1 MRLAVVDGVV
11 VVTLVRPDGA
21 EACGVV
27 PPTQRSHRSR
37 GVRAAPGRA
46 LKPRTLRMAG
56 ARVGRRSR
64 KRAVHA
70 AVSVLALISRHVS
83 QLSLASL
90 TIYASVI

>member
-21 EACGVV
+21 EARGVV
-27 PPTQRSHRSR
+27 PPSAPT
-37 GVRAAPGRA
+37 GAPGRA

-70 AVSVLALISRHVS
+70 AVSVLALISRHR
-83 QLSLASL
+83 LAAL
-90 TIYASVI
+90 PRIAHNLRQCYIIMC

>member
-37 GVRAAPGRA
+37 APGRA